1 MNFTHSMLQKQSRKI
16 NMEKYLQHCKEKIK
30 HLTHLAKK
38 QSQSPNL
45 MDTMEEH
52 AFEDI
57 LDRLHKYHSRKQMI
71 EKYLT

>member
-1 MNFTHSMLQKQSRKI
+1 MNFTHSMFQDQSRKI
-16 NMEKYLQHCKEKIK
+16 KMEEYLQHCKEKIK
-30 HLTHLAKK
+30 HLTRLAKK

-45 MDTMEEH
+45 MDTIEEH
-52 AFEDI
+52 VFEGT